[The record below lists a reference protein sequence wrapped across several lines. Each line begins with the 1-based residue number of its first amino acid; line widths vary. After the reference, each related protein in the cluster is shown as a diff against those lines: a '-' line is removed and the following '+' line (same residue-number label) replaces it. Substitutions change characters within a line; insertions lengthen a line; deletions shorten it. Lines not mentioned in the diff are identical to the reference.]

1 MSNFLKKKFSSIPVL
16 LVQLA
21 PITEPRKSI
30 KINLSHC
37 RLAVHWDY
45 PQGQGKVTS
54 SMQARQSLQRPR
66 HWIVCLS
73 LWRCFSFSSGNTFL
87 KGFPTQA
94 LWLSKGPIL
103 LLPKGWWRVSYKVGK
118 EEWVFGETPQPCLSR
133 ARQHLQV
140 SLLWHHKWL
149 PETISCGW
157 DLVVLARGDRRLVFF
172 IILPSPH
179 LFGAGLGTDAD
190 FRCWSARY
198 LWFT

>member
-1 MSNFLKKKFSSIPVL
+1 MHRECLQAHLAQYLASNGNSANVCWTKKGMSNFFLKKFSSIPVL

-54 SMQARQSLQRPR
+54 SVQARQSLQRPR

-103 LLPKGWWRVSYKVGK
+103 FLPKGWWRVSCKVGK
-118 EEWVFGETPQPCLSR
+118 EEWVLVKLLSPACPELGNIFKSVSFGITNS
-133 ARQHLQV
+133 
-140 SLLWHHKWL
+140 SLKQ
-149 PETISCGW
+149 
-157 DLVVLARGDRRLVFF
+157 
-172 IILPSPH
+172 SP
-179 LFGAGLGTDAD
+179 AGGT
-190 FRCWSARY
+190 
-198 LWFT
+198 